1 MGKLHKNYNY
11 FVFEI
16 GAITMD
22 HVQGFDRSQEILFPA
37 KIDDYI
43 EEENLVRFIEAFVA
57 LLDMTLLGFVHAET
71 KTTGRPP
78 YNPADLLKLYI
89 YGYLNS
95 IRSSRK
101 LETETHRNLEVMWL
115 LKKLTPDHK
124 TIADF
129 RKNNAD
135 SIKKVFKQF
144 VFFCKE
150 LNLYGREV
158 VAIDGSKFKAVNSKK
173 RNFNEDKLIKK
184 LKDIEEKIEA
194 YLKELEENDKE
205 ESSISQPDAKEVKE
219 KIKQLEERKSEYQE
233 LLKKL
238 EETGE
243 KQVSLTDPDSRMM
256 MNNQKFD
263 VCYNVQTT
271 IDDKNKLI
279 VDYEVTNDVNDKKQL
294 NEMASEA
301 KQVLEVESLDVLA
314 DKGFYNPDEIKKCV
328 DNNTIPY
335 IPEPKPKQPKE
346 ESIPKAG
353 FCDCDFKYDPS
364 RDVYTCPESHELTFS
379 VMSEKNNKIMKEYR
393 SDSCS
398 SCECKSKCTRN
409 KNGRVIFRWEHEV
422 ILDEMRERVKKNK
435 DVVKKRNCMSEHP
448 FGTIKRG
455 FNQGY
460 LLLKGLRKV
469 RGEMGFTMLAYNM
482 RRVINI
488 LGVSKLMENMNVGET
503 KA

>member
-1 MGKLHKNYNY
+1 
-11 FVFEI
+11 
-16 GAITMD
+16 MD
-22 HVQGFDRSQEILFPA
+22 HVQGLDRSQEILFPT

-57 LLDMTLLGFVHAET
+57 LLDMTLLGFVHAKT

-101 LETETHRNLEVMWL
+101 LEKETYRNVEVMWL

-129 RKNNAD
+129 RKNNPE

-144 VFFCKE
+144 VLFCKE
-150 LNLYGREV
+150 LGLYGAEV

-184 LKDIEEKIEA
+184 LKDIEEKIEG
-194 YLKELEENDKE
+194 YLQELEKNDNE
-205 ESSISQPDAKEVKE
+205 ESSISQPDVKEIKE
-219 KIKQLEERKSEYQE
+219 KIKQFEERKLEYQE
-233 LLKKL
+233 LLRKL

-243 KQVSLTDPDSRMM
+243 TQVSLTDPDSRMM
-256 MNNQKFD
+256 KNNQKFD

-271 IDDKNKLI
+271 IDDKNNLI

-294 NEMASEA
+294 NAMASEA
-301 KQVLEVESLDVLA
+301 KEILEVESLDVLA
-314 DKGFYNPDEIKKCV
+314 DKGYYNTDEIKKCV

-335 IPEPKPKQPKE
+335 IPEPKSKQPKE

-353 FCDCDFKYDPS
+353 FRDCDFNYDTS
-364 RDVYTCPESHELTFS
+364 RDVYTCPEGHELTFS
-379 VMSEKNNKIMKEYR
+379 VMSEKNKKIMKEYR
-393 SDSCS
+393 SDNCS
-398 SCECKSKCTRN
+398 TCECKSKCTRN
-409 KNGRVIFRWEHEV
+409 KNGRVIFRWEHEE
-422 ILDEMRERVKKNK
+422 ILDEMRERVKEDK

-469 RGEMGFTMLAYNM
+469 GGEVGFTMLAYNI

-488 LGVSKLMENMNVGET
+488 VGVSKLMENMNVG
-503 KA
+503 

>member
-1 MGKLHKNYNY
+1 MPYIHILHKNYNY
-11 FVFEI
+11 LLNKI
-16 GAITMD
+16 GAVTMN
-22 HVQGFDRSQEILFPA
+22 HVQGLDRSQEILFPT

-43 EEENLVRFIEAFVA
+43 EEENLVRFIEAFIA

-89 YGYLNS
+89 YGYLNC

-101 LETETHRNLEVMWL
+101 LEKETYRNVEVMWL

-129 RKNNAD
+129 RKNNPE

-150 LNLYGREV
+150 LGLYGGEV

-205 ESSISQPDAKEVKE
+205 ESSISQVDAEEVKE
-219 KIKQLEERKSEYQE
+219 KIKQFEERKSEYQE

-271 IDDKNKLI
+271 IDDKNNLI
-279 VDYEVTNDVNDKKQL
+279 VDYEVTNDANDKKQL
-294 NEMASEA
+294 NAMASTA
-301 KQVLEVESLDVLA
+301 KEVLDVEILDVLA
-314 DKGFYNPDEIKKCV
+314 DKGYYNPDEIKKCV

-353 FCDCDFKYDPS
+353 FRDCDFNYDAS
-364 RDVYTCPESHELTFS
+364 RDVYTCPEGCELTFS
-379 VMSEKNNKIMKEYR
+379 VMSEKNKKIMKEYR

-398 SCECKSKCTRN
+398 TCECKSKCTRN
-409 KNGRVIFRWEHEV
+409 KNGRVIFRWEHEE
-422 ILDEMRERVKKNK
+422 ILDEMRKRVEEDK

-460 LLLKGLRKV
+460 LLLKGLKKV
-469 RGEMGFTMLAYNM
+469 GGEMGLTMLAYNF

-488 LGVSKLMENMNVGET
+488 LGVNKLMENMNVE
-503 KA
+503 

>member
-1 MGKLHKNYNY
+1 MQSTHITHKNYTY
-11 FVFEI
+11 CVFKL
-16 GAITMD
+16 GAITMN

-57 LLDMTLLGFVHAET
+57 LLDMRLLGFVHAEI

-89 YGYLNS
+89 YGYLNY

-101 LETETHRNLEVMWL
+101 LEKETHRNVEVMWL

-150 LNLYGREV
+150 LDLYGREV
-158 VAIDGSKFKAVNSKK
+158 VAIDGSKFRAVNSKK

-194 YLKELEENDKE
+194 YLIELEENDKE
-205 ESSISQPDAKEVKE
+205 ESSISQLDAKEAKE
-219 KIKQLEERKSEYQE
+219 KLMQLEKRKSEYQE
-233 LLKKL
+233 HLKKL

-256 MNNQKFD
+256 RDNQKFD

-271 IDDKNKLI
+271 IDDKNNLI
-279 VDYEVTNDVNDKKQL
+279 VDYEVTNDVNDMKQL
-294 NEMASEA
+294 NEMASKA
-301 KQVLEVESLDVLA
+301 KEILDVESLDVLV
-314 DKGFYNPDEIKKCV
+314 DKGYYNPDEIKKCV
-328 DNNTIPY
+328 DNNMIPY
-335 IPEPKPKQPKE
+335 IPEPKQKQPKE
-346 ESIPKAG
+346 KSVPIAG
-353 FCDCDFKYDPS
+353 FCNCDFKYDAN
-364 RDVYTCPESHELTFS
+364 RDVYTCPEGRELTFS
-379 VMSEKNNKIMKEYR
+379 VMSEKNNKMMKEYR

-398 SCECKSKCTRN
+398 NCEVKSKCSRN
-409 KNGRVIFRWEHEV
+409 KNGRVIFRWEHEE
-422 ILDEMRERVKKNK
+422 ILDEMRKRVEENK

-469 RGEMGFTMLAYNM
+469 GGEMGFTMLAYNI

-488 LGVSKLMENMNVGET
+488 IGVRKLMEKMNVG
-503 KA
+503 

>member
-1 MGKLHKNYNY
+1 VLK
-11 FVFEI
+11 I

-22 HVQGFDRSQEILFPA
+22 HVQGFDRNQEILFPA

-57 LLDMTLLGFVHAET
+57 LLDLTLLGFTHAEV
-71 KTTGRPP
+71 KTTGRPS

-89 YGYLNS
+89 YGYLNT

-101 LETETHRNLEVMWL
+101 LEKETHRNVEVMWL

-129 RKNNAD
+129 RKNNAGP
-135 SIKKVFKQF
+135 IKKVFKEF
-144 VFFCKE
+144 VLFCKE
-150 LNLYGREV
+150 LDLYGRETV
-158 VAIDGSKFKAVNSKK
+158 GIDGSKFKAVNSKK

-184 LKDIEEKIEA
+184 LKDIEEKIEV
-194 YLKELEENDKE
+194 YLKELDENDKN
-205 ESSISQPDAKEVKE
+205 ESSVKQSDAKEVKE
-219 KIKQLEERKSEYQE
+219 KIKQLEDRKSEYKE

-243 KQVSLTDPDSRMM
+243 KQVSTTDPDSRMM

-271 IDDKNKLI
+271 IDDKNNLI

-294 NEMASEA
+294 NEMAGKA
-301 KQVLEVESLDVLA
+301 KEILGVESLDVFT
-314 DKGFYNPDEIKKCV
+314 DKGYYNPDEIKKCV

-346 ESIPKAG
+346 DSVPKAG
-353 FCDCDFKYDPS
+353 FCDCDFKYDTS
-364 RDVYTCPESHELTFS
+364 KDVYACPEGRELTFS
-379 VMSEKNNKIMKEYR
+379 LISEKNNKMMKEYR

-398 SCECKSKCTRN
+398 SCESKSKCTRN
-409 KNGRVIFRWEHEV
+409 KNGRVIFRWEHEE
-422 ILDEMRERVKKNK
+422 ILDDMRKRVKENK
-435 DVVKKRNCMSEHP
+435 DVVKKRNCMCEHP

-469 RGEMGFTMLAYNM
+469 GGEMGFTMLAYNM

-488 LGVSKLMENMNVGET
+488 LGVNKLIESLNTGKVSSQI
-503 KA
+503 